1 MRTWPM
7 LTRHGIGVH
16 SSFEV
21 AVPCSVGLD
30 VVGGLKS
37 DRILVSAEAVLN
49 LSIIS
54 PSCSLPSGS
63 GLRGHPDFF
72 CLSKV
77 QHTPQASTHID
88 ELNIVRISFDLPMPF
103 LAD

>member
-7 LTRHGIGVH
+7 LTRHGIGAH

-21 AVPCSVGLD
+21 AAPCSTGLD
-30 VVGGLKS
+30 VVGGSKS

-54 PSCSLPSGS
+54 PSY
-63 GLRGHPDFF
+63 
-72 CLSKV
+72 
-77 QHTPQASTHID
+77 
-88 ELNIVRISFDLPMPF
+88 
-103 LAD
+103 